1 MFTGPTTWR
10 GQTMDPRR
18 HSAAD
23 PRPIRVALYSH
34 DSVGL
39 GHTRRNLAIAH
50 ALSEQLPRHT
60 GRTATGLLLT
70 SLPIPASHLPA
81 GFDLVGVPAIGKSD
95 GRYRPRH
102 LGVRMPEVLR
112 LRSDIL
118 RAGVLGFRPDLLIV
132 DRHVHGVGGE
142 LEPTLAAVRRQLP
155 LTRVVLG
162 LRDVLDD
169 PATVA
174 AEWGAL
180 DLHAV
185 RRHLD
190 AIWVYGDA
198 AVHDLRRTGEIPAE
212 LADLVT
218 STGYLAAGR
227 HHLAATEHARPYVLT
242 MVGGGSDGTRL
253 CLAAAAAPAPAG
265 HTHVVVTGPQMTPA
279 DHCAVAAAA
288 GPDTIV
294 LRSVPDGLDS
304 IRGAAAIVTMAG
316 YNTVAEALPFDAPV
330 LLVPRETPRTEQL
343 IRSRS
348 LQRVG
353 AADVLRGDDVDPG
366 RLGRWLAEAVG
377 RRVDRSHLDLD
388 GLTTVSRLAAELVT
402 TLTLPEVSDVA
413 V

>member
-1 MFTGPTTWR
+1 VHSIGHTG
-10 GQTMDPRR
+10 
-18 HSAAD
+18 AD

-34 DSVGL
+34 DSIGL

-50 ALSEQLPRHT
+50 ALSDELPRRT
-60 GRTATGLLLT
+60 GRAVTGLLLT
-70 SLPIPASHLPA
+70 SLPIPPSHLPA
-81 GFDLVGVPAIGKSD
+81 GFDVVGVPAIGKS
-95 GRYRPRH
+95 GAVYRPRH

-112 LRSDIL
+112 LRADIL
-118 RAGVLGFRPDLLIV
+118 RAAVLGFRPDLLIA

-155 LTRVVLG
+155 LTRTVLG

-169 PATVA
+169 PAGVA
-174 AEWGAL
+174 AEWNRL

-198 AVHDLRRTGEIPAE
+198 AVHDLRGTGEIPPE
-212 LADLVT
+212 LSDLVAC
-218 STGYLAAGR
+218 TGYLAAGR
-227 HHLAATEHARPYVLT
+227 HHLAATEHERPYVLT
-242 MVGGGSDGTRL
+242 MVGGGSDGVRL
-253 CLAAAAAPAPAG
+253 CLAAAAAPVPDG
-265 HTHVVVTGPQMTPA
+265 HTHVVVTGPQMSPG
-279 DHCAVAAAA
+279 DHGAVVAGA

-304 IRGAAAIVTMAG
+304 IRGAAATVTMAG
-316 YNTVAEALPFDAPV
+316 YNTVAEALPFDAPM

-348 LQRVG
+348 LERVG
-353 AADVLRGDDVDPG
+353 AADVLRGDDVDAA
-366 RLGRWLAEAVG
+366 RLGQWLAAAVG
-377 RRVDRSHLDLD
+377 RRVDRTHLDLD
-388 GLTTVSRLAAELVT
+388 GLPTVSRLAAELVT
-402 TLTLPEVSDVA
+402 DLTLPEVSDVA

>member
-1 MFTGPTTWR
+1 MY
-10 GQTMDPRR
+10 PRA
-18 HSAAD
+18 HPGAD

-50 ALSEQLPRHT
+50 ALAEELPART
-60 GRTATGLLLT
+60 GRGVTGLLLT
-70 SLPIPASHLPA
+70 SLPIPPSHLPA
-81 GFDLVGVPAIGKSD
+81 GFDLVGVPAIGKS
-95 GRYRPRH
+95 GTGYHPRH

-118 RAGVLGFRPDLLIV
+118 RAGVLGFRPDLLVI

-142 LEPTLAAVRRQLP
+142 LAPTLAAVRRQLP

-169 PATVA
+169 PAAVA
-174 AEWGAL
+174 AEWASL

-190 AIWVYGDA
+190 AIWVYGDST
-198 AVHDLRRTGEIPAE
+198 VHDVRRTGEVPAE

-227 HHLAATEHARPYVLT
+227 HHLAATEHQRPYVLT

-253 CLAAAAAPAPAG
+253 CVAAAAAPVPAG
-265 HTHVVVTGPQMTPA
+265 HTHVVVTGPQMSVA
-279 DHCAVAAAA
+279 DHARVVAAA

-304 IRGAAAIVTMAG
+304 IRGAAALVTMAG
-316 YNTVAEALPFDAPV
+316 YNTVAEALPFGTPM

-348 LQRVG
+348 LERVG
-353 AADVLRGDDVDPG
+353 AVDVLRADDLDPS
-366 RLGRWLAEAVG
+366 RLGAWLAGAVG

-388 GLTTVSRLAAELVT
+388 GLTTVSRLAAGLVT
-402 TLTLPEVSDVA
+402 DLTLPEVSDVA